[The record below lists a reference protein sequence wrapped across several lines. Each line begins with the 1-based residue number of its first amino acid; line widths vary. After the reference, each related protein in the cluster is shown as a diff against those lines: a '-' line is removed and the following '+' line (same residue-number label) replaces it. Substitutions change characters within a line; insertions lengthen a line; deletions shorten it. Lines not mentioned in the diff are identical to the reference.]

1 MKSKTLRVSSRRVF
15 LRVPHNTFTLDILY
29 DIQYHVTIG
38 DNMENDELVQNML
51 LELRRG
57 VISIAVLSQ
66 LSKEEYGYSL
76 LKALSDKGL
85 EVDQSTLY
93 PLLRRLEAQGLLQS
107 DWRIADEARPRRYYV
122 ISTQGKAVLAKLK
135 KEWSTMTATLSQ
147 MLS

>member
-1 MKSKTLRVSSRRVF
+1 
-15 LRVPHNTFTLDILY
+15 
-29 DIQYHVTIG
+29 
-38 DNMENDELVQNML
+38 MENDELVQNML

-66 LSKEEYGYSL
+66 LSKDEYGYSL

-107 DWRIADEARPRRYYV
+107 DWRIADETRPRRYYV
-122 ISTQGKAVLAKLK
+122 ISTQGEAVLTKLK
-135 KEWSTMTATLSQ
+135 KEWSAMAETMSQ